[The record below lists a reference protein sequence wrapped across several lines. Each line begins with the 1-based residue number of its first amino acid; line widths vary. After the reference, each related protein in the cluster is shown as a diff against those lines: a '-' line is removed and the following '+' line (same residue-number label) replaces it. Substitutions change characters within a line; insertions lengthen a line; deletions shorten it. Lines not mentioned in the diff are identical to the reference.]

1 MDAPVD
7 DLLANEH
14 PLCSDIKV
22 EIKEDETEETECLF
36 LPSVEFKDGLIPEHN
51 VDKLHSFSS
60 ESEDPLNLRC
70 NNIALDASN
79 LENASLKLE
88 KYEEMKIDINNKQP
102 HFEEAASYDS
112 IKVETDG
119 EEFMSAIGRTESLIS
134 EHDVCEEFNSP
145 TLIEKDLLHIENR
158 AIPLHTDN
166 VILSKLIKSG
176 KSNIKQEEVEL
187 CAGTTGDSVIENKIN
202 SSAIR
207 VSLICRNN
215 EENCYE
221 KKNSDN
227 ESEFVLQNT
236 RDIKEFKCEYC
247 EKICK
252 TKWNLTAHISIHT
265 NKMSFPCSFCGKVFN
280 KKGILRKH
288 INIHT
293 REKTFICNVCQM
305 SLSDRGTL
313 MRHLNIHTKEKI
325 FTCDFCHSS
334 FHRRSNLIEHLNT
347 HSNDKKFVCDFCQ
360 KSFSRKD
367 NLKTHLNIH
376 TNEKSFVC
384 SYCKKS
390 FHFSNSLRTHI
401 KTHIH

>member
-1 MDAPVD
+1 MTGIRMDAPVD

-134 EHDVCEEFNSP
+134 EH
-145 TLIEKDLLHIENR
+145 
-158 AIPLHTDN
+158 
-166 VILSKLIKSG
+166 
-176 KSNIKQEEVEL
+176 EL